1 MADVLLLLGSNID
14 KERNIPAALAAL
26 RAAPDVTVCAVSSV
40 LETPA
45 IGPDGAVSEQAS
57 FHNVAVHV
65 RTTLAPPAL
74 RTLLRTLE
82 RQLGRVR
89 SADKFAPRP
98 IDMDI
103 SLYDEV
109 IYDHDGMVIPDPD
122 IARFPHVA
130 RPLAEIAPDWIVP
143 TSGERLET
151 IAARLANI

>member
-1 MADVLLLLGSNID
+1 MD

-26 RAAPDVTVCAVSSV
+26 RAAPDVTVCVIVPGAGNARHRPGRGGERAGV
-40 LETPA
+40 L
-45 IGPDGAVSEQAS
+45 
-57 FHNVAVHV
+57 HNVAVHV
-65 RTTLAPPAL
+65 RTPLAPPAL
-74 RTLLRTLE
+74 RTLLRTIE
-82 RQLGRVR
+82 HQLGRVR

-103 SLYDEV
+103 SLYDEL